1 MKAYIKIDCEPLPM
15 FTERKRKLPEQQI
28 GSLSKMPSENAINC
42 DVEIYENNRADNF
55 EKTDDTRNERKRVS
69 DVYWQILPYRHPPP
83 PLHNAFCSER

>member
-1 MKAYIKIDCEPLPM
+1 
-15 FTERKRKLPEQQI
+15 
-28 GSLSKMPSENAINC
+28 MPSENAIDC

-83 PLHNAFCSER
+83 PLHNAFCSERWFQS